1 MLVEASFSSPINLE
15 LKNLVYRFPCM
26 NRNLGIDVKLMQ
38 GSMAITPSGDI
49 GWVGGIN
56 NLKQAIIHRIHTTI
70 GELFNHPEYG
80 GIVVNSVSRPNTKV
94 NIGRIYTA
102 IVMVLS
108 QEPRIE
114 SIDKLEIQSIG
125 KYTIQIDLDFTPIEQ
140 NTSENLLLQV
150 SA

>member
-1 MLVEASFSSPINLE
+1 
-15 LKNLVYRFPCM
+15 M
-26 NRNLGIDVKLMQ
+26 NRNLGIDVKLVQ
-38 GSMAITPSGDI
+38 GSIAITPSGDI

-80 GIVVNSVSRPNTKV
+80 GIGIVVNSVSRPNTKV

-125 KYTIQIDLDFTPIEQ
+125 TQEPRIESIDKLEIQSIGKYTIQIDLDFTPIEQ